1 MSRIGKMPVVVPQ
14 GVQVTISGGKVTV
27 KGPKGQLEQALPD
40 GITAEIKDGKILLAA
55 KGRDL
60 SAMYGMSRARVNN
73 VVNGVATGFTK
84 ILDIVGLGF
93 KAAAAGEKLT
103 LNLGYSHPVDF
114 QVPKGVQAAVDP
126 KTQAI
131 TLTGADKDLVGQT
144 AARIR
149 AIRPPEPYK
158 GTGIRYRGEH
168 IVKKAGKTAAG
179 VGGGAAGGGA
189 KK

>member
-14 GVQVTISGGKVTV
+14 GVQVTIDSGKVV
-27 KGPKGQLEQALPD
+27 AKGPKGQLELTLSSGIQAQLK
-40 GITAEIKDGKILLAA
+40 EGKILLTSGG
-55 KGRDL
+55 GRSA
-60 SAMYGMSRARVNN
+60 SAMYGMSRARINNIVQGVN
-73 VVNGVATGFTK
+73 TGFSK
-84 ILDIVGLGF
+84 ILDVVGLGF
-93 KAAAAGEKLT
+93 KAAVAGDKLT
-103 LNLGYSHPVDF
+103 LNLGYSHPVGF
-114 QVPKGVQAAVDP
+114 TVPKGVALAVDP

-131 TLTGADKDLVGQT
+131 TVTGADKDLVGQT

-149 AIRPPEPYK
+149 EIRPPEPYK

-179 VGGGAAGGGA
+179 VGAGAGGGA

>member
-14 GVQVTISGGKVTV
+14 GVQVTVAAGKVTA
-27 KGPKGQLEQALPD
+27 KGPKGQLEQPLPE
-40 GITAEIKDGKILLAA
+40 GIKAELKDGKVILTSSG
-55 KGRDL
+55 KEL
-60 SAMYGMSRARVNN
+60 SAMYGMSRARVHNIIE
-73 VVNGVATGFTK
+73 GVQSGFTK
-84 ILDIVGLGF
+84 ILDVVGLGF
-93 KAAAAGEKLT
+93 KAAIAGDKLT
-103 LNLGYSHPVDF
+103 LNLGFSHPIDF
-114 QVPKGVQAAVDP
+114 TVPKGIAVTVDP

-131 TLTGADKDLVGQT
+131 TITGADKDQVGQT

-179 VGGGAAGGGA
+179 VGGGVAGGGA

>member
-14 GVQVTISGGKVTV
+14 GVQVTIAPGKVTA
-27 KGPKGQLEQALPD
+27 KGPKGQLEQSLPE
-40 GITAEIKDGKILLAA
+40 GIKAELKDGKVLLTSSG
-55 KGRDL
+55 KDM
-60 SAMYGMSRARVNN
+60 SAMYGMSRARVHNI
-73 VVNGVATGFTK
+73 VEGVQHGFTK
-84 ILDIVGLGF
+84 VLDVVGLGF
-93 KAAAAGEKLT
+93 KAAVAAEKLT
-103 LNLGYSHPVDF
+103 LNIGFSHPVEF
-114 QVPKGVQAAVDP
+114 LIPKGATVTVDP

-131 TLTGADKDLVGQT
+131 TITAADKDLVGQT

-149 AIRPPEPYK
+149 RIKPPEPYK

-179 VGGGAAGGGA
+179 VGGGAAGGAA